1 MKVLHINAGQ
11 ENGGGLFHIVNL
23 LTAAKRSDQ
32 DFELLCLSDGPVAQA
47 ARARNLPVTVLG
59 AKSRYDLL
67 ALSKLRKFINDG
79 GYDIIHTHGARA
91 NLFVD
96 LIHHQLSVPWVI
108 TVHSDPLQ
116 DFAGRGK
123 LGQIFTKLNVR
134 ALHDADRVLAI
145 TERFRQQLIE
155 QVGLIPNKLRVIYNG
170 IDFCPDE
177 EVPAKYAHPGFNLLN
192 VARMEPVKNLSLLLK
207 AVADLDQPELHLHLV
222 GDGSQKAELQ
232 ALARDLGI
240 SEQVNFHGFLSHAD
254 IKELDRKMDGFVLA
268 SKSES
273 FPLVLLEAS
282 DQLLPLVSTKVGDM
296 DQMIPDAQ
304 HGFTAEVDDLASLEM
319 ALKQLLSLSPAQRQE
334 MATIEKAYLAE
345 NFSLDK
351 QLATIIEDYEE
362 LGVGKNAEAK

>member
-170 IDFCPDE
+170 IDFCP
-177 EVPAKYAHPGFNLLN
+177 
-192 VARMEPVKNLSLLLK
+192 SW
-207 AVADLDQPELHLHLV
+207 
-222 GDGSQKAELQ
+222 
-232 ALARDLGI
+232 I
-240 SEQVNFHGFLSHAD
+240 
-254 IKELDRKMDGFVLA
+254 
-268 SKSES
+268 
-273 FPLVLLEAS
+273 
-282 DQLLPLVSTKVGDM
+282 
-296 DQMIPDAQ
+296 
-304 HGFTAEVDDLASLEM
+304 
-319 ALKQLLSLSPAQRQE
+319 
-334 MATIEKAYLAE
+334 
-345 NFSLDK
+345 
-351 QLATIIEDYEE
+351 
-362 LGVGKNAEAK
+362 